1 MARRLLQVT
10 ANLSL
15 ALLPQRALLKFPSA
29 HFSTCPTTLHP
40 FNINM
45 TSTLSPPPPPTW
57 NYTPAEVVSLTQT
70 AIDNIKKLDDQIA
83 AIPVAQ
89 ATWENTMEPMIEQEN
104 EDKLSSKFYLLK
116 ETSPDKELREACNAA
131 VKDVQKASIDSSMR
145 HDVYLRVQHVFNNLE
160 KIKQEKKLSPE
171 LVRLLEKTEQGYRR
185 SGLALDEETRNKVSE
200 LKKRMA
206 DLTLAFSKNLADDE
220 AFIPFSEEELEGV
233 PKEVY
238 GEFAKTDDGKFKMS
252 FKYPEMFPVLEYA
265 KSPAVRKQVFVEN
278 ENRAADLNTPL
289 MEETIAI
296 RSQLAKLLGYR
307 HHSDFVL
314 DIRMAKK
321 FETVRDFLEDLKVK
335 LRVLGEKDYKSLL
348 ALKQKECKEN
358 GWDFD
363 GKLHIWDVKYYN
375 TMQIKNDLQ
384 VDQHKISEFF
394 PLSRILSQAM
404 AFYEK
409 LFSLRFEEVANV
421 EAWHEDVKLYRVYKR
436 DAPTEEFAG
445 YIYLDLHPRPNK
457 YGHAANFG
465 FSPGYYTKEGKR
477 VPPCTALVCN
487 FTKPTATKPSLMK
500 HNEVTTFF
508 HELGHGIHSI
518 VADTQTTRFHGTA
531 VARDFVECPS
541 QILEFWTWEPVQIK
555 EISQHYETGE
565 KLDDA
570 LIDSLIR
577 SKHVNDGL
585 FYLRQVHFASFDLAV
600 HSRTEESPELDL
612 QNLWNGMREEI
623 SLVGG
628 DNEKMAGYAKFAHIM
643 GGYDSGYYGYLWSEV
658 FAADIYYTRFKAD
671 PMNPKAGLEYRQS
684 ILDRGGSRDEMDG
697 LREVLGRDPNND
709 AFLQELGV
717 SDRANL

>member
-358 GWDFD
+358 G
-363 GKLHIWDVKYYN
+363 
-375 TMQIKNDLQ
+375 
-384 VDQHKISEFF
+384 
-394 PLSRILSQAM
+394 
-404 AFYEK
+404 
-409 LFSLRFEEVANV
+409 
-421 EAWHEDVKLYRVYKR
+421 
-436 DAPTEEFAG
+436 
-445 YIYLDLHPRPNK
+445 
-457 YGHAANFG
+457 
-465 FSPGYYTKEGKR
+465 
-477 VPPCTALVCN
+477 
-487 FTKPTATKPSLMK
+487 
-500 HNEVTTFF
+500 
-508 HELGHGIHSI
+508 
-518 VADTQTTRFHGTA
+518 
-531 VARDFVECPS
+531 
-541 QILEFWTWEPVQIK
+541 
-555 EISQHYETGE
+555 
-565 KLDDA
+565 
-570 LIDSLIR
+570 
-577 SKHVNDGL
+577 
-585 FYLRQVHFASFDLAV
+585 
-600 HSRTEESPELDL
+600 
-612 QNLWNGMREEI
+612 
-623 SLVGG
+623 
-628 DNEKMAGYAKFAHIM
+628 
-643 GGYDSGYYGYLWSEV
+643 
-658 FAADIYYTRFKAD
+658 
-671 PMNPKAGLEYRQS
+671 
-684 ILDRGGSRDEMDG
+684 
-697 LREVLGRDPNND
+697 
-709 AFLQELGV
+709 
-717 SDRANL
+717 